1 VNLFA
6 RRQTRTILAP
16 LPPPLPPEPAIP
28 NPPPDMLENFR
39 AVMMATLLEFRGKRD
54 GANVFALYAA
64 AVDAEVERFRR
75 KGLDDGTMAK
85 IKDVADR
92 AINRARLH
100 GLVAFEPGN

>member
-1 VNLFA
+1 MIFG
-6 RRQTRTILAP
+6 RRQTRTTLAP
-16 LPPPLPPEPAIP
+16 LPPPLPPPEQIP
-28 NPPPDMLENFR
+28 NPAPDMLENFR
-39 AVMMATLLEFRGKRD
+39 AVMLGTLLEFRGQRE

-75 KGLDDGTMAK
+75 KALDDGTMAK